1 MGMGRVVLVQIAE
14 ASGLLCR
21 TEASFQK
28 SLGTKSSED
37 LTTRNEEY
45 GLTKNNSCRPG
56 AIAAWPKSFFV
67 FGNGQRRDWHEQP
80 PSLPLPDRSRRSHMP
95 NVMEYSP
102 TPVFA
107 LEIDRDGHLS
117 KKTMKL
123 GREEQLANT
132 LLQGLHPGIRVATVD
147 VPTEPLDAC
156 EQAIVEQA
164 LTKVEFDGIRYSLV
178 GASGSAKKGKFYAVE
193 TKYEKRLAE
202 RFRFSPQAAM
212 TYFGILVSSSR
223 VMIEVPDCRL
233 LVVEDHQLGTND
245 CRGWISQS
253 LFKRLQVKHR
263 DDLLA
268 HETQKLLMK
277 WKQQRQNEHKD
288 LPLAQEEE
296 AALAEQAQSKIA
308 RKVLRGHR
316 FYQFRL
322 SFDKTQAKGSFK
334 VMADELAEKLEADII
349 LPKSSVKPK
358 YQGGVVRTIRSMLG
372 DRQAHSFRGHVLVG
386 IRDVSRDLEFQSS
399 YTLVEHAP
407 DDSIELEI
415 KPYALRQIEKLR
427 KAWEENNF
435 TDLFELLGTQKTQ
448 SVLEVGEELDPEY
461 TSSEYTVADGA
472 LVADGT
478 GYMLKH
484 PFVNHH
490 LQKVLARWAYRLCT
504 SGGFRLPGFALA
516 DDGYLVLHDRQVF
529 WGSDWIPKDRAIAS
543 VPSRHGLV
551 VRYPIRMKEDLLPFE
566 NLSVDEIPGLLAGD
580 LQKRGCHMSDE
591 QVAAVMDEQ
600 LQLKGTLTLHSEA
613 AARNG
618 GDFDFDQVC
627 VVEGDKFPRFVQD
640 RFMYQ
645 EKHAAQKNK
654 APKPPSPWWNLPQ
667 VAMQARGNQIGSI
680 TDLKTSCLANGR
692 DDLARQLVDQLQN
705 ALDQLKHGTQP
716 DQEIIRNI
724 RNEVGKAPWL
734 KLKQKQQ
741 IADMNEHLLV
751 TERDKIGKL
760 YNFLRKELGRYF
772 SDTAVAPL
780 SDFRGLIGGANFT
793 PEIFAECSVV
803 NKYYA
808 NVVTQALSRRREL
821 WEQLEKANAEVDAK
835 KNDAEARKEVMFR
848 RNQASAAFSVYE
860 QRSRE
865 ELRAL
870 IDQVRIWA
878 QSKSGTRLAYL
889 SALHAIVCRDRR
901 PSQEYDFVPGTGSI
915 VFYAFPQEVVDQ
927 IAERTGGRPV
937 SVEIPSL
944 CDGEVEI
951 DREGRIFLV
960 SHFTNGEGQ
969 VHERLIFLAQVT
981 GKGEVFRERDAQ
993 GSPIVIERV
1002 RSFPIQPGRSEVQD
1016 GIVTFPGTQRRPEVP
1031 KGTVGLPGAPN

>member
-1 MGMGRVVLVQIAE
+1 
-14 ASGLLCR
+14 
-21 TEASFQK
+21 
-28 SLGTKSSED
+28 
-37 LTTRNEEY
+37 
-45 GLTKNNSCRPG
+45 
-56 AIAAWPKSFFV
+56 
-67 FGNGQRRDWHEQP
+67 
-80 PSLPLPDRSRRSHMP
+80 MP
-95 NVMEYSP
+95 NVMDYSP

-123 GREEQLANT
+123 GREEQLTNT
-132 LLQGLHPGIRVATVD
+132 LLQGFYPGIRVATID

-253 LFKRLQVKHR
+253 LFKRLQAKHR

-277 WKQQRQNEHKD
+277 WKQQRQNEHRD

-296 AALAEQAQSKIA
+296 AALAGQAQSKIA

-358 YQGGVVRTIRSMLG
+358 YLGGVVRTIRSILG

-407 DDSIELEI
+407 EDSIELEI

-435 TDLFELLGTQKTQ
+435 TDLFELLGTQETQ
-448 SVLEVGEELDPEY
+448 SVLDVGEEPDPEY

-516 DDGYLVLHDRQVF
+516 DDGYLVLHDGQVF
-529 WGSDWIPKDRAIAS
+529 WGSDWIPKDRAIAF

-566 NLSVDEIPGLLAGD
+566 NLSIDEIPGLLAKD
-580 LQKRGCHMSDE
+580 LQKRGCCMSEE

-640 RFMYQ
+640 RFKYQ
-645 EKHAAQKNK
+645 EQHAAQKNK

-692 DDLARQLVDQLQN
+692 DDLARQLVDELQN

-716 DQEIIRNI
+716 DQEVIRNI

-741 IADMNEHLLV
+741 IADMDEHLPV

-878 QSKSGTRLAYL
+878 QSKNGTRLAYL

-944 CDGEVEI
+944 CDGEVEV

-960 SHFTNGEGQ
+960 SHFTNGGGQ
-969 VHERLIFLAQVT
+969 IHERLIFLAQVT
-981 GKGEVFRERDAQ
+981 KKGEVFRDRDAQ
-993 GSPIVIERV
+993 GSPNVIERV
-1002 RSFPIQPGRSEVQD
+1002 RPFPIQSGRSEAQN
-1016 GIVTFPGTQRRPEVP
+1016 GIVVYPGTQRRPEVP
-1031 KGTVGLPGAPN
+1031 KGKVGLPGAPN

>member
-1 MGMGRVVLVQIAE
+1 
-14 ASGLLCR
+14 
-21 TEASFQK
+21 
-28 SLGTKSSED
+28 
-37 LTTRNEEY
+37 
-45 GLTKNNSCRPG
+45 
-56 AIAAWPKSFFV
+56 
-67 FGNGQRRDWHEQP
+67 
-80 PSLPLPDRSRRSHMP
+80 MP
-95 NVMEYSP
+95 NVMEYNTMP
-102 TPVFA
+102 IFA
-107 LEIDRDGHLS
+107 LELDRDGHLS

-123 GREEQLANT
+123 AREEQLTNT
-132 LLQGLHPGIRVATVD
+132 LLQGFYPGIRVATVD

-164 LTKVEFDGIRYSLV
+164 LTRVEFDGIRYNLV

-212 TYFGILVSSSR
+212 TYFGILVSSCK

-233 LVVEDHQLGTND
+233 LVTEDRQLGTND

-253 LFKRLQVKHR
+253 LFKRLQAKHR
-263 DDLLA
+263 DDLVA
-268 HETQKLLMK
+268 QEMQKLLANL
-277 WKQQRQNEHKD
+277 KQQCPGEHED
-288 LPLAQEEE
+288 CQLNREEQ
-296 AALAEQAQSKIA
+296 ATLAERARSKTDH
-308 RKVLRGHR
+308 KVLRGGR

-322 SFDKTQAKGSFK
+322 AFDKAQAKGSFK

-358 YQGGVVRTIRSMLG
+358 YQGGVLRTIRSILG
-372 DRQAHSFRGHVLVG
+372 DRQAHAFRGPVLIG

-415 KPYALRQIEKLR
+415 KPYALRQIERLQ

-435 TDLFELLGTQKTQ
+435 TELFELLGTQEAQ
-448 SVLEVGEELDPEY
+448 SVLDVGEDANPEY

-472 LVADGT
+472 LVADST

-516 DDGYLVLHDRQVF
+516 DDGYLVLDRGQVF
-529 WGSDWIPKDRAIAS
+529 CSSDWIPNDRGIAS
-543 VPSRHGLV
+543 VPSRHGLI

-566 NLSVDEIPGLLAGD
+566 NLSVDEVLSLLSSD
-580 LQKRGCHMSDE
+580 LEKRGCHMSD
-591 QVAAVMDEQ
+591 QQAAAVVDQQ
-600 LQLKGTLTLHSEA
+600 LRLKGTLTLHSEA

-627 VVEGDKFPRFVQD
+627 VVEGDKFPRFVRD
-640 RFMYQ
+640 RIMYQ
-645 EKHAAQKNK
+645 EQHAAQKNK

-716 DQEIIRNI
+716 DQDVIRNV
-724 RNEVGKAPWL
+724 RNEVSKAPWL
-734 KLKQKQQ
+734 KLKQKQR
-741 IADMNEHLLV
+741 IADMDEHLPV

-772 SDTAVAPL
+772 SDAAVAPL
-780 SDFRGLIGGANFT
+780 SDFRGLIGGGEFT
-793 PEIFAECSVV
+793 PEIFSECSTI

-808 NVVTQALSRRREL
+808 NVVTQILSRRREL
-821 WEQLEKANAEVDAK
+821 WNALEKANAAVEAK
-835 KNDAEARKEVMFR
+835 KDDAEARKELLFR
-848 RNQASAAFSVYE
+848 RNQASAAYSAFE
-860 QRSRE
+860 QRSKE

-870 IDQVRIWA
+870 IDQVRVWA
-878 QSKSGTRLAYL
+878 QGKNGTRLAYL

-901 PSQEYDFVPGTGSI
+901 PDPEHEFVPGTGSI

-927 IAERTGGRPV
+927 IAARTGGRPV

-944 CDGEVEI
+944 RDGEVEI

-960 SHFTNGEGQ
+960 SHFTNGDGQ

-981 GKGEVFRERDAQ
+981 RKGEVFRERDAQ
-993 GSPIVIERV
+993 GSPIIAERV
-1002 RSFPIQPGRSEVQD
+1002 RPFPIEAGRSEVQG

-1031 KGTVGLPGAPN
+1031 KGSVALPGSPN

>member
-1 MGMGRVVLVQIAE
+1 ME
-14 ASGLLCR
+14 CS
-21 TEASFQK
+21 T
-28 SLGTKSSED
+28 
-37 LTTRNEEY
+37 
-45 GLTKNNSCRPG
+45 
-56 AIAAWPKSFFV
+56 
-67 FGNGQRRDWHEQP
+67 
-80 PSLPLPDRSRRSHMP
+80 MP
-95 NVMEYSP
+95 I
-102 TPVFA
+102 FA
-107 LEIDRDGHLS
+107 LDLDRDGHLS

-123 GREEQLANT
+123 AREEQLTNT
-132 LLQGLHPGIRVATVD
+132 LLQRFCPGIRVATVD

-164 LTKVEFDGIRYSLV
+164 LTRVEFDGIRYSLV

-193 TKYEKRLAE
+193 TKYERRLAE

-212 TYFGILVSSSR
+212 TYFGILVSSCK
-223 VMIEVPDCRL
+223 VLIEVPDCRL
-233 LVVEDHQLGTND
+233 LVVEDRQLGTND

-253 LFKRLQVKHR
+253 LFKRLQAKHR

-268 HETQKLLMK
+268 NEIQKVLCK
-277 WKQQRQNEHKD
+277 RTQQRPDEHKD
-288 LPLAQEEE
+288 FHLDQEEQ
-296 AALAEQAQSKIA
+296 AALTEQAQSTIDP
-308 RKVLRGHR
+308 KVLRGRR

-322 SFDKTQAKGSFK
+322 AFDKTQAKGSFK
-334 VMADELAEKLEADII
+334 IMADELAEKLEADII

-358 YQGGVVRTIRSMLG
+358 YQGGVVRTIRSILG
-372 DRQAHSFRGHVLVG
+372 DPQAHSFRGPLLVG

-407 DDSIELEI
+407 EDSIELEI
-415 KPYALRQIEKLR
+415 KPYALGQIEKLR
-427 KAWEENNF
+427 KAWEDNDF
-435 TDLFELLGTQKTQ
+435 TELFELLGTQETQ
-448 SVLEVGEELDPEY
+448 TVLGIGEEPDPEY

-516 DDGYLVLHDRQVF
+516 DDGYLVLHNGQVF
-529 WGSDWIPKDRAIAS
+529 CGSDWIPKDRGITS
-543 VPSRHGLV
+543 VPSRHGLI

-566 NLSVDEIPGLLAGD
+566 NLSVDELRSFLVDD
-580 LQKRGCHMSDE
+580 LEKRGCLMSD
-591 QVAAVMDEQ
+591 QQAASVVDGQ
-600 LQLKGTLTLHSEA
+600 LRLKGTLTLHSGA

-627 VVEGDKFPRFVQD
+627 VVEEDKFPRFVRD

-645 EKHAAQKNK
+645 ERHASQKNK

-692 DDLARQLVDQLQN
+692 DDLAWRLVDQLQN

-734 KLKQKQQ
+734 KLKQKQR
-741 IADMNEHLLV
+741 IADMDEHLPV
-751 TERDKIGKL
+751 SERDKIGML

-780 SDFRGLIGGANFT
+780 SDFRGLIEGENFT
-793 PEIFAECSVV
+793 PEIFAECSVI

-808 NVVTQALSRRREL
+808 SVVTQILGRQREL
-821 WEQLEKANAEVDAK
+821 WDRLEQANAEVGAK

-848 RNQASAAFSVYE
+848 RNQASAAFFAYE

-878 QSKSGTRLAYL
+878 QGKNGTRLAYL

-901 PSQEYDFVPGTGSI
+901 PDPEHEFVPGTGSI

-937 SVEIPSL
+937 SVEIPNL

-951 DREGRIFLV
+951 DRDGRIFLV

-981 GKGEVFRERDAQ
+981 RKGEVFRERDAQ

-1002 RSFPIQPGRSEVQD
+1002 RPFPIQSGRGEVQD
-1016 GIVTFPGTQRRPEVP
+1016 GIVTFPGTERRPAVP
-1031 KGTVGLPGAPN
+1031 KGRAALPEAPN

>member
-1 MGMGRVVLVQIAE
+1 
-14 ASGLLCR
+14 
-21 TEASFQK
+21 
-28 SLGTKSSED
+28 
-37 LTTRNEEY
+37 
-45 GLTKNNSCRPG
+45 
-56 AIAAWPKSFFV
+56 
-67 FGNGQRRDWHEQP
+67 
-80 PSLPLPDRSRRSHMP
+80 MP
-95 NVMEYSP
+95 NVMECSTMP
-102 TPVFA
+102 IFA
-107 LEIDRDGHLS
+107 LELDREGHLS
-117 KKTMKL
+117 RKTMKL
-123 GREEQLANT
+123 AREEQLTNT
-132 LLQGLHPGIRVATVD
+132 LLQGFYPGIRVATVD

-164 LTKVEFDGIRYSLV
+164 LTRVEVDGVRYSLV

-193 TKYEKRLAE
+193 TQYEKRLAE

-212 TYFGILVSSSR
+212 TYFGILVSSCK
-223 VMIEVPDCRL
+223 VLIEVPECRL
-233 LVVEDHQLGTND
+233 LVVDDCQFGTND
-245 CRGWISQS
+245 CRGWISES
-253 LFKRLQVKHR
+253 VFKRLQAKHR
-263 DDLLA
+263 DELLA
-268 HETQKLLMK
+268 EEIKRLLAK
-277 WKQQRQNEHKD
+277 RKQQHSNGDED
-288 LPLAQEEE
+288 FPLNREQQSV
-296 AALAEQAQSKIA
+296 LAEQAESRIFP
-308 RKVLRGHR
+308 KVLGRHR

-322 SFDKTQAKGSFK
+322 GFDKAQAKGSFK
-334 VMADELAEKLEADII
+334 IMADELAEELEADII
-349 LPKSSVKPK
+349 LPKSSIKPK
-358 YQGGVVRTIRSMLG
+358 YQGGVLRTIRSILG
-372 DRQAHSFRGHVLVG
+372 DRQAHSFRGSVLVG
-386 IRDVSRDLEFQSS
+386 IRDVSRDLEFRSS

-415 KPYALRQIEKLR
+415 KPYALRQIERLR

-435 TDLFELLGTQKTQ
+435 TELFELLGTQETQ
-448 SVLEVGEELDPEY
+448 GVLGVGEEPDPEY

-504 SGGFRLPGFALA
+504 SGGFHLPGFALA
-516 DDGYLVLHDRQVF
+516 DDGYLLLDEGRVF
-529 WGSDWIPKDRAIAS
+529 CSSDWIPKDRGLAS
-543 VPSRHGLV
+543 VPSRHGLI

-566 NLSVDEIPGLLAGD
+566 NLSVDEVLSLLAAD
-580 LQKRGCHMSDE
+580 LERCGCRMSDE
-591 QVAAVMDEQ
+591 QAAAVVNQQ
-600 LQLKGTLTLHSEA
+600 LRLKGTLTLHSEA

-627 VVEGDKFPRFVQD
+627 VVEGDKFPRFVRD

-645 EKHAAQKNK
+645 ERHAAQKNK

-692 DDLARQLVDQLQN
+692 DDLARELVDQLQN

-716 DQEIIRNI
+716 DQDIIRNI
-724 RNEVGKAPWL
+724 RNEVSKAPWL
-734 KLKQKQQ
+734 KLKQKQR
-741 IADMNEHLLV
+741 IAEMDEHLPV

-772 SDTAVAPL
+772 ADAAVAPL
-780 SDFRGLIGGANFT
+780 SDFRGLIGGGEFT
-793 PEIFAECSVV
+793 PEMFAECSTI

-808 NVVTQALSRRREL
+808 NMVTQTLSRRREL
-821 WEQLEKANAEVDAK
+821 WEQLEKANAEVEEK
-835 KNDAEARKEVMFR
+835 KDDTEARKEAIFR
-848 RNQASAAFSVYE
+848 RNQASATYLAYE
-860 QRSRE
+860 QRSKE

-878 QSKSGTRLAYL
+878 QGKNGTRLAYL

-901 PSQEYDFVPGTGSI
+901 PDPEHEVVPGTGSI

-927 IAERTGGRPV
+927 IAARTGGRPV
-937 SVEIPSL
+937 SVEISSL

-951 DREGRIFLV
+951 DHEGRIFLV
-960 SHFTNGEGQ
+960 SHFTNGDGQ

-981 GKGEVFRERDAQ
+981 RKGEVFRERDAQ

-1002 RSFPIQPGRSEVQD
+1002 RPFPIQPSRSEVQD
-1016 GIVTFPGTQRRPEVP
+1016 GMVTFPGTQRRPEVP
-1031 KGTVGLPGAPN
+1031 KGRVAMPGSPN

>member
-1 MGMGRVVLVQIAE
+1 
-14 ASGLLCR
+14 
-21 TEASFQK
+21 
-28 SLGTKSSED
+28 
-37 LTTRNEEY
+37 
-45 GLTKNNSCRPG
+45 
-56 AIAAWPKSFFV
+56 
-67 FGNGQRRDWHEQP
+67 
-80 PSLPLPDRSRRSHMP
+80 MP
-95 NVMEYSP
+95 NVTEYRTMP
-102 TPVFA
+102 ILA
-107 LEIDRDGHLS
+107 LELDRDGHLS

-123 GREEQLANT
+123 SREEQLTNT
-132 LLQGLHPGIRVATVD
+132 LLEGFCPGIRVATMD
-147 VPTEPLDAC
+147 VPTEPLDPC

-164 LTKVEFDGIRYSLV
+164 LTRVEFDGIRYSLV

-193 TKYEKRLAE
+193 SRYEKRLAE

-212 TYFGILVSSSR
+212 TYFGILVSSCK
-223 VMIEVPDCRL
+223 VLIDVPDCRL
-233 LVVEDHQLGTND
+233 LVVEDRELGTND
-245 CRGWISQS
+245 CRGWISES
-253 LFKRLQVKHR
+253 LFMGLQAKHR

-268 HETQKLLMK
+268 DEMKRLLAK
-277 WKQQRQNEHKD
+277 RKQQHPD
-288 LPLAQEEE
+288 GQEDFQLDPEE
-296 AALAEQAQSKIA
+296 QAALGGQAESKILS
-308 RKVLRGHR
+308 KVLRRHR

-322 SFDKTQAKGSFK
+322 AFDKTQAKGSFK

-349 LPKSSVKPK
+349 LPRSSVKPR
-358 YQGGVVRTIRSMLG
+358 YQGGVMRTIRSILG
-372 DRQAHSFRGHVLVG
+372 DRQAHAFRGSALVG

-407 DDSIELEI
+407 EDSIELEI

-435 TDLFELLGTQKTQ
+435 TELFELLGTQETQ
-448 SVLEVGEELDPEY
+448 SVLEVGEDPDAEY

-516 DDGYLVLHDRQVF
+516 DDGYLLLHDGKVVC
-529 WGSDWIPKDRAIAS
+529 GSDWIPNDRGIVS
-543 VPSRHGLV
+543 VPSRHGLI

-566 NLSVDEIPGLLAGD
+566 NLSPDEVLGLLVTD
-580 LQKRGCHMSDE
+580 LSQRGCRMSDQE
-591 QVAAVMDEQ
+591 AAAVVNRQ
-600 LQLKGTLTLHSEA
+600 LRLKGTLTLHSQA

-627 VVEGDKFPRFVQD
+627 VVEGDKFPRFVRD
-640 RFMYQ
+640 RFTY
-645 EKHAAQKNK
+645 EERHSAQKNK
-654 APKPPSPWWNLPQ
+654 TPKPPSPWWNLPQ

-716 DQEIIRNI
+716 DQEVIRNV
-724 RNEVGKAPWL
+724 RSEVTKAPWL
-734 KLKQKQQ
+734 KLKQKQHV
-741 IADMNEHLLV
+741 AEMDEHLPV

-772 SDTAVAPL
+772 SEAAVAPL
-780 SDFRGLIGGANFT
+780 SDFRGLIGGAEFT
-793 PEIFAECSVV
+793 PEIFAECSTV

-808 NVVTQALSRRREL
+808 SVVTQILSRRREL
-821 WEQLEKANAEVDAK
+821 GEQLERANAEVEAK
-835 KNDAEARKEVMFR
+835 KDDAEARKEAIFR
-848 RNQASAAFSVYE
+848 RNQASATFAAYE

-870 IDQVRIWA
+870 IDQVRMWA
-878 QSKSGTRLAYL
+878 QGKNGTRLAYL

-901 PSQEYDFVPGTGSI
+901 PDPEHEFVPGTGSI
-915 VFYAFPQEVVDQ
+915 VFYAFPQEVADQ
-927 IAERTGGRPV
+927 IADRTGGRPV
-937 SVEIPSL
+937 SVEIPNL

-960 SHFTNGEGQ
+960 SHFTNGDGQ
-969 VHERLIFLAQVT
+969 LHERLIFLAQVT
-981 GKGEVFRERDAQ
+981 RKGEVFRERDTQ

-1002 RSFPIQPGRSEVQD
+1002 RPFPIQPGRSEARA
-1016 GIVTFPGTQRRPEVP
+1016 GIVTFPETRRRPEVP
-1031 KGTVGLPGAPN
+1031 NGMITLPQTIN

>member
-1 MGMGRVVLVQIAE
+1 
-14 ASGLLCR
+14 
-21 TEASFQK
+21 
-28 SLGTKSSED
+28 
-37 LTTRNEEY
+37 
-45 GLTKNNSCRPG
+45 
-56 AIAAWPKSFFV
+56 
-67 FGNGQRRDWHEQP
+67 
-80 PSLPLPDRSRRSHMP
+80 MP

-123 GREEQLANT
+123 GREEQLTNT
-132 LLQGLHPGIRVATVD
+132 LLQGFYPGIRVATID

-178 GASGSAKKGKFYAVE
+178 GASGSAKKGKFYSVE
-193 TKYEKRLAE
+193 AKYEKRLAE

-253 LFKRLQVKHR
+253 LFKRLQAKHR

-277 WKQQRQNEHKD
+277 WKQQRQNDHKD

-334 VMADELAEKLEADII
+334 VMADDLAEKLEADII

-407 DDSIELEI
+407 EDSIELEI

-435 TDLFELLGTQKTQ
+435 TDLFELLGTQDTQ
-448 SVLEVGEELDPEY
+448 SVLDVGEEPDPEY

-516 DDGYLVLHDRQVF
+516 DDGYLVLHDGQVF
-529 WGSDWIPKDRAIAS
+529 WGSDWIPKDRAIAF

-591 QVAAVMDEQ
+591 QVAAVTDEQ

-640 RFMYQ
+640 RFKYQ
-645 EKHAAQKNK
+645 EQHAAQKNK

-692 DDLARQLVDQLQN
+692 DDLARQLVDELQN

-716 DQEIIRNI
+716 DQEVIRNI

-741 IADMNEHLLV
+741 IADMDEHLPV

-878 QSKSGTRLAYL
+878 QSKNGTRLAYL

-969 VHERLIFLAQVT
+969 IHERLIFLAQVT
-981 GKGEVFRERDAQ
+981 KKGEVFRDRDAQ
-993 GSPIVIERV
+993 GSPNVIERV
-1002 RSFPIQPGRSEVQD
+1002 HPFPIQSGKSEAQN
-1016 GIVTFPGTQRRPEVP
+1016 GIVVFPGTQRRPEVP
-1031 KGTVGLPGAPN
+1031 KGKVGLPGAPN

>member
-1 MGMGRVVLVQIAE
+1 
-14 ASGLLCR
+14 
-21 TEASFQK
+21 
-28 SLGTKSSED
+28 
-37 LTTRNEEY
+37 
-45 GLTKNNSCRPG
+45 
-56 AIAAWPKSFFV
+56 
-67 FGNGQRRDWHEQP
+67 
-80 PSLPLPDRSRRSHMP
+80 MP
-95 NVMEYSP
+95 NVMECSP
-102 TPVFA
+102 MPIFA
-107 LEIDRDGHLS
+107 LELDRDGHLS

-123 GREEQLANT
+123 AREEQLTNT
-132 LLQGLHPGIRVATVD
+132 LLQGFYPGIRVATVD

-164 LTKVEFDGIRYSLV
+164 LTRVEFDGVRYSLV

-193 TKYEKRLAE
+193 SRYEKRLAE

-212 TYFGILVSSSR
+212 TYFGILVSSCK
-223 VMIEVPDCRL
+223 VLIEVPECRL
-233 LVVEDHQLGTND
+233 LVVDDHQLGTND
-245 CRGWISQS
+245 CRGWISES
-253 LFKRLQVKHR
+253 LFKRLQEKHR

-268 HETQKLLMK
+268 DEMK
-277 WKQQRQNEHKD
+277 RLFAKRKQQHSDGHEDFALEPEEH
-288 LPLAQEEE
+288 
-296 AALAEQAQSKIA
+296 AALREQAELRIA
-308 RKVLRGHR
+308 SKVLRRHR

-322 SFDKTQAKGSFK
+322 AFDRTQAKGSFK
-334 VMADELAEKLEADII
+334 LMGDELAQQLEADII

-358 YQGGVVRTIRSMLG
+358 YQGGVLRTIRSMLG
-372 DRQAHSFRGHVLVG
+372 DRQAHAFRGSVLVG

-407 DDSIELEI
+407 EDSIELEI

-435 TDLFELLGTQKTQ
+435 TDLFELLGTRETQ
-448 SVLEVGEELDPEY
+448 GVLDVGEEPDPEY

-504 SGGFRLPGFALA
+504 SGGFRLPGYALA
-516 DDGYLVLHDRQVF
+516 DDGYLLLHDGEILC
-529 WGSDWIPKDRAIAS
+529 GSDWIPKDRGIAS

-566 NLSVDEIPGLLAGD
+566 NLSPDEVLGLLTAD
-580 LQKRGCHMSDE
+580 LSKRGVQMSNHE
-591 QVAAVMDEQ
+591 AAAVVDRQ
-600 LQLKGTLTLHSEA
+600 LRLKGTLTLHSEA

-627 VVEGDKFPRFVQD
+627 VVEGEKFPRFVRD
-640 RFMYQ
+640 RFAF
-645 EKHAAQKNK
+645 EERHAAQKNK
-654 APKPPSPWWNLPQ
+654 TPKPPSPWWNLPQ

-724 RNEVGKAPWL
+724 RNEVTKASWL
-734 KLKQKQQ
+734 RLKQKQC
-741 IADMNEHLLV
+741 IAEMDEHLPV
-751 TERDKIGKL
+751 TDRDKIGKL

-772 SDTAVAPL
+772 SESIVAPL
-780 SDFRGLIGGANFT
+780 SDFRGLIGGAEFT
-793 PEIFAECSVV
+793 PEIFAECSTV

-808 NVVTQALSRRREL
+808 NVVTRTLSRRREL
-821 WEQLEKANAEVDAK
+821 WEQLERANAEVEAK
-835 KNDAEARKEVMFR
+835 KDDAEARKKAIFR
-848 RNQASAAFSVYE
+848 RNQASATFAAYE

-865 ELRAL
+865 ELKAL
-870 IDQVRIWA
+870 IDQVRMWA
-878 QSKSGTRLAYL
+878 QGKNGTRLAYL

-901 PSQEYDFVPGTGSI
+901 PDPEHESVPGTGSI

-927 IAERTGGRPV
+927 IATRTGGRPV

-944 CDGEVEI
+944 RDGEVEI

-960 SHFTNGEGQ
+960 SLFTNGDGE

-981 GKGEVFRERDAQ
+981 RRGDVFRERDAQ
-993 GSPIVIERV
+993 GSPLLIERV
-1002 RSFPIQPGRSEVQD
+1002 RPFPIQPGRSEVQD
-1016 GIVTFPGTQRRPEVP
+1016 GMVTFPGTQRRPEVP
-1031 KGTVGLPGAPN
+1031 KGRVAMPGSPN

>member
-1 MGMGRVVLVQIAE
+1 
-14 ASGLLCR
+14 
-21 TEASFQK
+21 
-28 SLGTKSSED
+28 
-37 LTTRNEEY
+37 
-45 GLTKNNSCRPG
+45 
-56 AIAAWPKSFFV
+56 
-67 FGNGQRRDWHEQP
+67 
-80 PSLPLPDRSRRSHMP
+80 MP
-95 NVMEYSP
+95 NVMDYSP
-102 TPVFA
+102 IPIFA
-107 LEIDRDGHLS
+107 LEIDRDGHMS

-123 GREEQLANT
+123 GREEQLTNT
-132 LLQGLHPGIRVATVD
+132 LLQGFYPGIRVATID

-156 EQAIVEQA
+156 EQAIVERA

-193 TKYEKRLAE
+193 TKYEKRMAE

-212 TYFGILVSSSR
+212 TYFGILVSSCK
-223 VMIEVPDCRL
+223 VMIEAPDCRL
-233 LVVEDHQLGTND
+233 LVVEDHQFGTND

-263 DDLLA
+263 EDLLA
-268 HETQKLLMK
+268 HETKKLLAK
-277 WKQQRQNEHKD
+277 RKQQRQDEQED
-288 LPLAQEEE
+288 FPLSQEDE
-296 AALAEQAQSKIA
+296 AALVEQAQSKIDHKA
-308 RKVLRGHR
+308 LRVHR

-334 VMADELAEKLEADII
+334 IMADELAEKLEADII

-358 YQGGVVRTIRSMLG
+358 YQGGVVRTVRSILG

-399 YTLVEHAP
+399 YTLAEHAP
-407 DDSIELEI
+407 EDSIELEI

-435 TDLFELLGTQKTQ
+435 TDLFELLGTQETQ
-448 SVLEVGEELDPEY
+448 SVLGVGEEPDLEY
-461 TSSEYTVADGA
+461 TGSEYTVADGA

-484 PFVNHH
+484 PFVNQH

-504 SGGFRLPGFALA
+504 SGGFRLPGFTLA
-516 DDGYLVLHDRQVF
+516 DDGYLMLRDGQVF
-529 WGSDWIPKDRAIAS
+529 WGSDWIPKDRAIVS

-566 NLSVDEIPGLLAGD
+566 NLSVDEVLALLAED
-580 LQKRGCHMSDE
+580 LKKRGCHMSAE
-591 QVAAVMDEQ
+591 QVAALMDQQ
-600 LQLKGTLTLHSEA
+600 LRLKGTLTLHSES

-627 VVEGDKFPRFVQD
+627 VVEEDKFPRFVQD

-645 EKHAAQKNK
+645 EQHAAQKNK

-692 DDLARQLVDQLQN
+692 EDLARQLVDQLQN

-716 DQEIIRNI
+716 DQEIIRSI
-724 RNEVGKAPWL
+724 RTEVKKAPWL
-734 KLKQKQQ
+734 KLKQKQR
-741 IADMNEHLLV
+741 IADMDEHLPV
-751 TERDKIGKL
+751 EERDKVGKL

-772 SDTAVAPL
+772 SDAAVAPL
-780 SDFRGLIGGANFT
+780 SDFRGLIGGDNFT
-793 PEIFAECSVV
+793 PKIFAECSVI

-808 NVVTQALSRRREL
+808 SVVTQVLSRRREL
-821 WEQLEKANAEVDAK
+821 WDRLEKANAEVETK
-835 KNDAEARKEVMFR
+835 KDDAEARKEVMFR
-848 RNQASAAFSVYE
+848 RNQASAAFLAYE

-878 QSKSGTRLAYL
+878 QSKNGTRLAYL

-901 PSQEYDFVPGTGSI
+901 PNLEHDFVPGTGSI

-981 GKGEVFRERDAQ
+981 KRGEVFRDRDAQ
-993 GSPIVIERV
+993 GSPNVIERV
-1002 RSFPIQPGRSEVQD
+1002 RPFPIQSGRSEAQD
-1016 GIVTFPGTQRRPEVP
+1016 GVVVFPGTQRRPEVP
-1031 KGTVGLPGAPN
+1031 KAKVALPEVPN

>member
-1 MGMGRVVLVQIAE
+1 
-14 ASGLLCR
+14 
-21 TEASFQK
+21 
-28 SLGTKSSED
+28 
-37 LTTRNEEY
+37 
-45 GLTKNNSCRPG
+45 
-56 AIAAWPKSFFV
+56 
-67 FGNGQRRDWHEQP
+67 
-80 PSLPLPDRSRRSHMP
+80 MP
-95 NVMEYSP
+95 NVMDYSP

-107 LEIDRDGHLS
+107 FEIDRDGHLS

-123 GREEQLANT
+123 GREEQLTNT
-132 LLQGLHPGIRVATVD
+132 LLQGFYPGIRVATID

-253 LFKRLQVKHR
+253 LFNRLQAKHR

-277 WKQQRQNEHKD
+277 WKQQSQNEHKD
-288 LPLAQEEE
+288 LPLAQEDE
-296 AALAEQAQSKIA
+296 AALAEQAKSRIA

-334 VMADELAEKLEADII
+334 VMADELAEKLEADVI

-358 YQGGVVRTIRSMLG
+358 YQGGVVRTIRSILG

-407 DDSIELEI
+407 EDSIELEI

-435 TDLFELLGTQKTQ
+435 TELFELLGTQETQ
-448 SVLEVGEELDPEY
+448 SVLDVGEEPDPEY

-516 DDGYLVLHDRQVF
+516 DDGYLVLHDGQVF
-529 WGSDWIPKDRAIAS
+529 CGSDWIPKDRAIAS
-543 VPSRHGLV
+543 VPSRNGLV

-566 NLSVDEIPGLLAGD
+566 NLSVDEIPGLLARD

-591 QVAAVMDEQ
+591 QVAAVMVEQ

-640 RFMYQ
+640 RFKYQ
-645 EKHAAQKNK
+645 EQHTAQKNK

-741 IADMNEHLLV
+741 IADMDEHLPV

-821 WEQLEKANAEVDAK
+821 WEQLERANAEVDAK

-848 RNQASAAFSVYE
+848 RNQASATFLAYE

-870 IDQVRIWA
+870 IDQVRMWA
-878 QSKSGTRLAYL
+878 QGKNGTRLAYL

-969 VHERLIFLAQVT
+969 IHERLIFLAQVT
-981 GKGEVFRERDAQ
+981 KKGEVFRDRDAQ
-993 GSPIVIERV
+993 GSPNVIERV
-1002 RSFPIQPGRSEVQD
+1002 HPFPIQSGRSEAQN
-1016 GIVTFPGTQRRPEVP
+1016 GIVVFTGTQRHPEVP
-1031 KGTVGLPGAPN
+1031 KGKVGLPGAPN